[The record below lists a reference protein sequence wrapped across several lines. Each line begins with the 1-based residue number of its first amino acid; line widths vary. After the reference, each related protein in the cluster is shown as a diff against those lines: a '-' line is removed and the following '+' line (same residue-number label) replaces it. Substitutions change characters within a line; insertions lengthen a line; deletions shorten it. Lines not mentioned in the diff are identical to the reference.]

1 MKFNEYSS
9 KIIDLIKDVEETQG
23 EVIKK
28 SADLFF
34 ETIKND
40 KIIHVFGTGH
50 SHIIGIE
57 MFVRAGGLANINAML
72 DGSITTA
79 DGARRGGAAEK
90 LEGLAEV
97 IWNNYKIDKDDIMI
111 IISNSGRNSVP
122 VEMAMKAKKEGLKL
136 IVITAL
142 NQSINAISRHSSGKK
157 LYEFADIILDNRVPS
172 GDSLMAFNGIKSAPG
187 STIAGSFIVNSI
199 LIETLEMLTE
209 ANLPLPVFGSQNVDG
224 FNNDDLYDKYD
235 VRIKHM

>member
-1 MKFNEYSS
+1 MKFNEYGN
-9 KIIDLIKDVEETQG
+9 KIIDLIKEVEETQ
-23 EVIKK
+23 EEAIKK

-34 ETIKND
+34 ETSKDD

-57 MFVRAGGLANINAML
+57 MFVRAGGLANVNAML

-79 DGARRGGAAEK
+79 DGARRGGEAEK
-90 LEGLAEV
+90 LEGLAEI
-97 IWNNYKIDKDDIMI
+97 IWDSYKIDKDDIMI

-122 VEMAMKAKKEGLKL
+122 VEMAMKAKKMGLKL

-142 NQSINAISRHSSGKK
+142 GQSMNATSRHSSGKK
-157 LYEFADIILDNRVPS
+157 LYEFADVLLDNRVPS
-172 GDSLMAFNGIKSAPG
+172 GDSLLSFNGVKSAPG
-187 STIAGSFIVNSI
+187 TTIVGSFIVNSI
-199 LIETLEMLTE
+199 LVETLDQLTK

-235 VRIKHM
+235 TRIKHM